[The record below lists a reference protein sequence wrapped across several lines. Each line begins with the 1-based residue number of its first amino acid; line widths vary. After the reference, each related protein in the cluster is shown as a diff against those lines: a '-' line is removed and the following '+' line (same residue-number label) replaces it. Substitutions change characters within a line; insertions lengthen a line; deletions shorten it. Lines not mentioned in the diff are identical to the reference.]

1 MKLYNL
7 FIFAHLCMNCSSSD
21 NSFNNNSSAD
31 DDTTPIDNI
40 DPEGEFYITQTID
53 GVEVSRE
60 VLLHLPDSFDNT
72 QTYPVVIAFH
82 GNGGQNDSWIFPFSP
97 FVDNGEFIG
106 VYPQGHLNSW
116 NLGQEASNADDV
128 DFFNQ
133 IMAQLETYSFFDATK
148 VYGVGSSNGSA
159 MINKLAIE
167 TSHFSAVAALASQL
181 MVGTLP
187 DSSTSAVSVLQIC
200 GTADNS
206 IPYEGGMAFMGH
218 EFLGAEESALAW
230 VNSFNCQVV
239 PIVEELGDD
248 QILIYTDCDSGKE
261 VKFHSIENGGHNLNI
276 PNDPLFF
283 HRIWD
288 FLKRF

>member
-1 MKLYNL
+1 MKVYPLVIFYL
-7 FIFAHLCMNCSSSD
+7 FCLNCSSSD
-21 NSFNNNSSAD
+21 NSFYDNSPPND
-31 DDTTPIDNI
+31 PDPIGVVQEEVFYISQNI
-40 DPEGEFYITQTID
+40 DGSN
-53 GVEVSRE
+53 VSRE
-60 VLLHLPDSFDNT
+60 VLLHLPESFDNT

-82 GNGGQNDSWIFPFSP
+82 GNGGQNDGWISRFSH

-106 VYPQGHLNSW
+106 VYPQGYLNSW
-116 NLGQEASNADDV
+116 NLGREASTADDV

-133 IMAQLETYSFFDATK
+133 IMAQLETYSFFDASR
-148 VYGVGSSNGSA
+148 VYGIGSSNGSA

-167 TSHFSAVAALASQL
+167 TPHFTAVAALASQL

-187 DSSTSAVSVLQIC
+187 DSSTAAVSVLQIC
-200 GTADNS
+200 GAADNT

-218 EFLGAEESALAW
+218 HFLGAHESALTWANAFHCNTEP
-230 VNSFNCQVV
+230 VIEMMGV
-239 PIVEELGDD
+239 D
-248 QILIYTDCDSGKE
+248 QILTYIDCGSGKE
-261 VKFHSIENGGHNLNI
+261 IKFHSIENGGHNLNA